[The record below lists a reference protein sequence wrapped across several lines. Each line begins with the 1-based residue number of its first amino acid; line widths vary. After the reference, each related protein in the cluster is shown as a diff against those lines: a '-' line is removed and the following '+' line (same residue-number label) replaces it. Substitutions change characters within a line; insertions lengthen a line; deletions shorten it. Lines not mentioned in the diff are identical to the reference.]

1 MERKSPKSP
10 PTTEVEIFGAIY
22 NVRGRED
29 RGYLQELATHVD
41 RRMREVAERIHSADA
56 AKIAI
61 LAALNVADELF
72 QCWKQREGERVEI
85 EEKAGA
91 LAGELAAALDV
102 EPSPA
107 RAAAYR

>member
-22 NVRGRED
+22 NVRGRDD
-29 RGYLQELATHVD
+29 REYLQELAGHLD
-41 RRMREVAERIHSADA
+41 RTMREVAERAKTVDA
-56 AKIAI
+56 TKIAI
-61 LAALNVADELF
+61 QAALNIADELF
-72 QCWKQREGERVEI
+72 QSRRQRDGERVEI
-85 EEKAGA
+85 KEKAGV

-107 RAAAYR
+107 RQAAYR